1 MINWKQKLSSR
12 KLWIGVALVSIGV
25 ILCIIGDTENGMRVI
40 AIGGI
45 AYLGSESI
53 VDIARAIWSSN
64 EETTKESA
72 E

>member
-1 MINWKQKLSSR
+1 M
-12 KLWIGVALVSIGV
+12 VSIGV

>member
-12 KLWIGVALVSIGV
+12 KLWIGVALVAIGV